1 MNIINNY
8 DYYLTL
14 KSYPFIEALINIF
27 DNNFILLSKKLQ
39 KSYINNF
46 VNTIS
51 YKIMDYKNIKKSIK
65 NSTFL
70 NLKKNIID
78 NNSKQFISIFFEINI
93 MILINKNYYFV
104 NNYNNSYGTII
115 LICNDNY
122 NKDDNNK
129 FIPIPDFYTHLQ
141 ITDILNN
148 CFEEII
154 FNNIDDTCYEKSCDK
169 FIKKL
174 SQLKLN
180 ELHNYIKHHNLNYNN
195 MNKKNICDYIKYDI
209 LNL

>member
-1 MNIINNY
+1 MNIIDNY
-8 DYYLTL
+8 NYNLTL
-14 KSYPFIEALINIF
+14 KSYPFIEAVINIF

-46 VNTIS
+46 INTIS

-65 NSTFL
+65 NYTFL

-93 MILINKNYYFV
+93 MILINKNYYFL
-104 NNYNNSYGTII
+104 NKYNNSFGTII
-115 LICNDNY
+115 LIYNIDNDN
-122 NKDDNNK
+122 NNK
-129 FIPIPDFYTHLQ
+129 FIPIKNLYTHLQ
-141 ITDILNN
+141 ITELFNN

-180 ELHNYIKHHNLNYNN
+180 ELQNFIKHTNLNYNN
-195 MNKKNICDYIKYDI
+195 MNKKNICDYIKHNI